1 MTTSRRV
8 VAFAPV
14 LASLAGAVSPSSAA
28 IATRVITIDGQ
39 ANERWVKIDATVNVP
54 ESWSTR
60 PGQRAKSSAYVM
72 YTDTYGPNNR
82 WTWLSPKLS
91 DDGVV
96 EANALALTV
105 QSKAG
110 LESIEDFGAIEKI
123 EPARAFGFEL
133 EGLSAA
139 DVVKSNTR
147 TDKGG
152 QKYYQWELDN
162 GENFFGMVAC
172 VSGGALY
179 AFVIEATSDKFK
191 ESPSTYRAVIDSFTV
206 AKVDESRNDMSS
218 RIYENR

>member
-1 MTTSRRV
+1 
-8 VAFAPV
+8 
-14 LASLAGAVSPSSAA
+14 
-28 IATRVITIDGQ
+28 
-39 ANERWVKIDATVNVP
+39 
-54 ESWSTR
+54 
-60 PGQRAKSSAYVM
+60 M

-82 WTWLSPKLS
+82 WTWTSPKLS

-96 EANALALTV
+96 EASALALTV

-110 LESIEDFGAIEKI
+110 LESIEDFGAIDKI

-133 EGLSAA
+133 EGLGAA
-139 DVVKSNTR
+139 DIVKSSTR

-162 GENFFGMVAC
+162 GENAFLMASC

-179 AFVIEATSDKFK
+179 AFVIEVESEKFK
-191 ESPSTYRAVIDSFTV
+191 ASPATYRAVIDSFAV